1 LLVLLLVIFLKI
13 IFLIFVYIES
23 FLVLL
28 SYFKY
33 ILLSILLE
41 ANIFLLLFNSF
52 ALVFL
57 FFSKNIFCKLKTL
70 RTFSINKFFFVDF
83 DISILLNKIIWIN
96 ISRFAK

>member
-1 LLVLLLVIFLKI
+1 LLILLFVIFLKI

-41 ANIFLLLFNSF
+41 ASIFLLLFNSF
-52 ALVFL
+52 ALIFL
-57 FFSKNIFCKLKTL
+57 FFSKNIFCKLKNL
-70 RTFSINKFFFVDF
+70 RTFSINKNSLFDF
-83 DISILLNKIIWIN
+83 DISILLNKII
-96 ISRFAK
+96 